1 MARLILIPA
10 AGEGSRFRKAGISTP
25 KPLIRVQGLSL
36 LEHTLASFQLKA
48 GDDLLLAVRR
58 QHGVREQL
66 EASILS
72 RHPGVAL
79 HWVELDTLLPGQLA
93 TSQVA
98 IAELL
103 QHQPDLSARPLLIHN
118 CDTGFQWNAS
128 LGRISGFASMAVFQA
143 DGDHWSF
150 GLPDPTN
157 PERALA
163 IAEKE
168 RISDLASI
176 GLYGFRSTS
185 AFLDAALTQLRQGTT
200 VRGEHYIA
208 PMLQIA
214 ISAGESVALPRVE
227 GVRLYGTPEELLRT
241 FAISLDSLR
250 QQG

>member
-1 MARLILIPA
+1 MFSDLKPTSPNPAGPHPAPGWFCGAPRNRSHPHRAGPLPRAQSQPAASTLPADRTRPPFLSLLPQHLSASLMARLILIPA

-36 LEHTLASFQLKA
+36 LEHTLASFQMEA

-66 EASILS
+66 EASIQS

-93 TSQVA
+93 TSQVT

-103 QHQPDLSARPLLIHN
+103 RHQPDLSARPLLIHN

-128 LGRISGFASMAVFQA
+128 LGKISGFASMAVFQA
-143 DGDHWSF
+143 EGDHWSF

-157 PERALA
+157 PERA
-163 IAEKE
+163 
-168 RISDLASI
+168 
-176 GLYGFRSTS
+176 
-185 AFLDAALTQLRQGTT
+185 
-200 VRGEHYIA
+200 
-208 PMLQIA
+208 
-214 ISAGESVALPRVE
+214 
-227 GVRLYGTPEELLRT
+227 
-241 FAISLDSLR
+241 
-250 QQG
+250 